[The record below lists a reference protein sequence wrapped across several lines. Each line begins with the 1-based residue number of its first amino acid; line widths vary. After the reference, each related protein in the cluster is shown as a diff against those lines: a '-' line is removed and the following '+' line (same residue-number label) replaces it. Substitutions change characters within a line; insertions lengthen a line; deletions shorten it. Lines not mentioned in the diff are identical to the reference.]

1 MMKKSGLTIGEIEFS
16 EVHSGGEASIFFS
29 VLDGE
34 LAICTTNS
42 ADESQHDF
50 TIPKNEWEIIKRV
63 IDINFA

>member
-1 MMKKSGLTIGEIEFS
+1 MKKSGLNIGEIEFS
-16 EVHSGGEASIFFS
+16 QVHSGGESSVFFS

-50 TIPKNEWEIIKRV
+50 TISKNEWEIIKRV
-63 IDINFA
+63 IDINLA

>member
-1 MMKKSGLTIGEIEFS
+1 MKKSGLNIGEIEFS
-16 EVHSGGEASIFFS
+16 ESHSGGEVNIYFNII
-29 VLDGE
+29 DGE

-63 IDINFA
+63 IDINLA